1 MLSSPATSK
10 TQEPYSV
17 SSQAVLFIYIP
28 TMTIVTSVNASSA
41 LLVMLL
47 LGRAVAGANTTTSS
61 GSTPPPPCEYGWQ
74 QFRDKCFHFL
84 GTSSSHTFDEAK
96 YECSKYF
103 RASLAMIKSEE
114 EQRFVE
120 GLLKQSTIYNNVW
133 LGAKWMPET
142 LLAKAGYHW
151 IDESPVFYHNKLL
164 SPDLIKGNA
173 SMCLAMFMQTQYF
186 GIWTPFNCNFYF
198 HVLCERSL
206 NTNSG
211 LTLFPAPLHTFV
223 PTAITLLISTLLPK
237 L

>member
-1 MLSSPATSK
+1 MSQVMRREVISPA
-10 TQEPYSV
+10 V
-17 SSQAVLFIYIP
+17 
-28 TMTIVTSVNASSA
+28 
-41 LLVMLL
+41 LL
-47 LGRAVAGANTTTSS
+47 LILIWRLGVSAQNMSS
-61 GSTPPPPCEYGWQ
+61 LPSRPSKPEPCEYGWH
-74 QFRDKCFHFL
+74 QFRDKCFHFM

-120 GLLKQSTIYNNVW
+120 QLLKRSTIHNNVW

-142 LLAKAGYHW
+142 IFAKAGYHW

-164 SPDLIKGNA
+164 SPELIRGNS

-206 NTNSG
+206 NSDSSARVSSPIPV
-211 LTLFPAPLHTFV
+211 LAVLS
-223 PTAITLLISTLLPK
+223 LLICAFFYK

>member
-1 MLSSPATSK
+1 M
-10 TQEPYSV
+10 QR
-17 SSQAVLFIYIP
+17 
-28 TMTIVTSVNASSA
+28 VTSVNAS
-41 LLVMLL
+41 LLVILL
-47 LGRAVAGANTTTSS
+47 LGSVAAASNTTMSL
-61 GSTPPPPCEYGWQ
+61 GSTPAPCEYGWQ

-84 GTSSSHTFDEAK
+84 GTSTSHTFDEAK

-173 SMCLAMFMQTQYF
+173 SMCLAMFMQSQYF

-211 LTLFPAPLHTFV
+211 LTLFPDALHAV
-223 PTAITLLISTLLPK
+223 LPAALTLLISTMLSK